1 MLRRYSEEGR
11 ALWDAWDRR
20 WMLIQAQEL
29 SMYAMCS
36 DDTDYLAHSNAVF
49 IRAMVDY
56 RAVRLFRQRLG
67 RTAVPPRRAS
77 GGFLASASQGRPP
90 QREVRGPPA
99 PPASQPVPVPR
110 PPQAAAHQ
118 AAPAPRS
125 RSNGAA
131 PRRPPTEAQRA
142 RRRRYRQRRKERLG
156 KQAAEVADARMEE
169 DDVVAEV
176 PSLAAIAESRG
187 ASSSS
192 APVGPS
198 VGALVVAVRQR
209 SRRASPVGFRPV
221 QPAGQ
226 VQVRSSR
233 QEGEKNAR
241 AISPSA
247 TIAGGKSSRGRDT
260 PCVTPAAERGEE
272 QLGALSGALLVPLP
286 PSLTS
291 TLSQYL
297 ELGNPDRLRFW
308 RTATEMSKK
317 IVVEALEHRGLLDSV
332 YEEALDYD
340 AGMFGL
346 GRLKETASQS
356 IRQVP
361 SEPLSHRPFTRFDLA
376 RLTAEPEDHR
386 SFWLRAHVSKKKEI
400 AEALSSLRERDD
412 VVQEARLEFGAE
424 EWA

>member
-1 MLRRYSEEGR
+1 M
-11 ALWDAWDRR
+11 
-20 WMLIQAQEL
+20 
-29 SMYAMCS
+29 
-36 DDTDYLAHSNAVF
+36 
-49 IRAMVDY
+49 
-56 RAVRLFRQRLG
+56 
-67 RTAVPPRRAS
+67 
-77 GGFLASASQGRPP
+77 
-90 QREVRGPPA
+90 
-99 PPASQPVPVPR
+99 
-110 PPQAAAHQ
+110 
-118 AAPAPRS
+118 
-125 RSNGAA
+125 
-131 PRRPPTEAQRA
+131 
-142 RRRRYRQRRKERLG
+142 
-156 KQAAEVADARMEE
+156 
-169 DDVVAEV
+169 
-176 PSLAAIAESRG
+176 
-187 ASSSS
+187 
-192 APVGPS
+192 
-198 VGALVVAVRQR
+198 
-209 SRRASPVGFRPV
+209 GFRPV

-247 TIAGGKSSRGRDT
+247 TIPGGKSSRGRDT
-260 PCVTPAAERGEE
+260 ACVTPAAERGEE

-291 TLSQYL
+291 TVSQYL
-297 ELGNPDRLRFW
+297 ELGNPDRLRLW

-361 SEPLSHRPFTRFDLA
+361 SEPLAHRPFTRFDLA
-376 RLTAEPEDHR
+376 RYIAEPEARR